1 VSLEATFNLSQ
12 ILSQKDGLGCSTT
25 CVDVLVGTGGVAV
38 SEQVADA
45 EKVA

>member
-1 VSLEATFNLSQ
+1 VNLEATFNLSQ

-25 CVDVLVGTGGVAV
+25 CVHVLIGGGGVTV